1 MFDNIKTLKLVFTGE
16 KGAGTNTIVSEF
28 IESLNESFEPNY
40 KDNYGSLII
49 KVDGK
54 KVKLSIFCG
63 SLNKDFE
70 TCDHIFENSSAVVL
84 VYSKTIEN
92 SLEEIKN
99 YWFEKVKNSSPKS
112 ALIAIVE
119 NKEILYQEKEDSDI
133 TQSDGYQFA
142 NQKNA
147 LFFKVSVKYKRSLN
161 DMFMGITKKIL
172 EIKKQTDELNNK
184 KDNGAEK
191 VEGKGCCTSC
201 QII

>member
-1 MFDNIKTLKLVFTGE
+1 MVYNKVIKK
-16 KGAGTNTIVSEF
+16 
-28 IESLNESFEPNY
+28 
-40 KDNYGSLII
+40 
-49 KVDGK
+49 
-54 KVKLSIFCG
+54 
-63 SLNKDFE
+63 
-70 TCDHIFENSSAVVL
+70 
-84 VYSKTIEN
+84 

-99 YWFEKVKNSSPKS
+99 YWFEKVMNSSPKS
-112 ALIAIVE
+112 AVIAIVE

-133 TQSDGYQFA
+133 TQSDGYKFA

-147 LFFKVSVKYKRSLN
+147 LFYKVSVKYKKSLN

-191 VEGKGCCTSC
+191 VEGKGCCTTC

>member
-1 MFDNIKTLKLVFTGE
+1 METLKLVFTGE
-16 KGAGTNTIVSEF
+16 KGAGANTIVSEF

-54 KVKLSIFCG
+54 NVKLSIFCG

-70 TCDHIFENSSAVVL
+70 TCDHIFEKTSAVVL

-99 YWFEKVKNSSPKS
+99 YWFEKVKNSSPKN
-112 ALIAIVE
+112 AVIAIVE

-133 TQSDGYQFA
+133 TKSDGYKFA
-142 NQKNA
+142 NQKNV
-147 LFFKVSVKYKRSLN
+147 LFYKVSVKYKKSLN

-191 VEGKGCCTSC
+191 VEGKGCCTTC